1 MSSASPLWDHLRDV
15 GPEDPTR
22 KGMIE
27 MAEVYVVNKGIYAGL
42 QGQVGKTMHH
52 CNQGSFKTRHRYKE
66 AVDRFCKYVADA
78 FRLQKFT
85 NVQEKHVRAYV
96 EHMQEKGQSASTIK
110 TDLSAIRFIYDQGGG
125 RNKLPENAELDLKRR
140 QFGGVFRAWKD
151 EEYEEA
157 LLLASRMRD
166 NRVKWALALARYMG
180 LRIHEII
187 RLDRSQLL
195 SATKTGVLERI
206 KGKGGKFR
214 DVPMTPEAKLVIA
227 EIVTLT
233 PVAQKAFV
241 RPSEKAH
248 VVIKHI
254 QNWIAN
260 HRRKF
265 TDRKVT
271 IHGLRHRY
279 AQERYAEALQRFGD
293 ERKARAEV
301 SKLLGHERDEVTR
314 VYLADEETS
323 RRSV

>member
-1 MSSASPLWDHLRDV
+1 MN
-15 GPEDPTR
+15 
-22 KGMIE
+22 
-27 MAEVYVVNKGIYAGL
+27 MATIYVVNTGICAGL
-42 QGQVGKTMHH
+42 RGQVDKIIRH
-52 CNQGSFKTRHRYKE
+52 CNQGSFKTRHRYEE
-66 AVDRFCKYVADA
+66 AADRFSKFLADE

-85 NVQEKHVRAYV
+85 NVQDKHVRVYV

-110 TDLSAIRFIYDQGGG
+110 TDLSAIRFIYDQSGG
-125 RNKLPENAELDLKRR
+125 RNKLPKNADLNLKQR
-140 QFGGVFRAWKD
+140 QFGGVYRAWKN

-157 LLLASRMRD
+157 LQLASRMRD

-187 RLDRSQLL
+187 RLDRSQLVN
-195 SATKTGVLERI
+195 AMKKGVLENI
-206 KGKGGKFR
+206 KGKGGKLR
-214 DVPMTPEAKLVIA
+214 DVPLTREAKLVVA
-227 EIVTLT
+227 EIVTVT

-241 RPSEKAH
+241 YPSEKAH

-260 HRRKF
+260 QRKKF

-279 AQERYAEALQRFGD
+279 AQEQYAEALQCFGD
-293 ERKARAEV
+293 ERKARAAV

-323 RRSV
+323 RVSV